1 MQLNN
6 FFLQSCALSLNLYT
20 QTDSQKAF
28 QIVQDNVIKY
38 SENQKAFQIVH
49 IYTNATK
56 HFFFFCNHVLFP

>member
-28 QIVQDNVIKY
+28 QIVQDNVIK
-38 SENQKAFQIVH
+38 SSDNQVQNIKFANNGIEEWMYKMYNN
-49 IYTNATK
+49 I
-56 HFFFFCNHVLFP
+56 VLFH